1 MTLFD
6 RIVQVLEKNAVDFS
20 VTEHEPVYTSQE
32 AADIRGF
39 DIKQGAKAMLCFAD
53 GTPIVIVL
61 SGACRID
68 TKQFK
73 KSFGIRDLRFAT
85 SEEVLQ
91 ISSVEVGA
99 VPPFGS
105 CMNIQAYCDQSLS
118 ENEEIAFNPGVHT
131 KSIKMKYADFVRVEE
146 PKIGEF
152 SNCQ

>member
-6 RIVQVLEKNAVDFS
+6 RIVQVLEKNTIDFS
-20 VTEHEPVYTSQE
+20 VIEHEPVYTSQE
-32 AADIRGF
+32 AADVRGF

-53 GTPIVIVL
+53 ETPTLIVL

-105 CMNIQAYCDQSLS
+105 CMNIQTYCDTSLS
-118 ENEEIAFNPGVHT
+118 RNDEIAFNPGIHT
-131 KSIKMKYADFVRVEE
+131 KSIKMRYSDFIQVEN
-146 PKIGEF
+146 PILGDF
-152 SNCQ
+152 SNC